1 MRPRRGLSPAAMQR
15 RTGTL
20 GETRSLQILQS
31 LYHQNGVCFQSVAI
45 QGGAFHSPTPLFTF
59 DKLETVDTQNPETNA
74 SNVSPDVPAETP
86 EGQLAALGAERDQL
100 LAEKADL
107 QDRLLR
113 ARAEFDNAR
122 RRAERERGD
131 FLQFAAMDLVRDILP
146 VLDDFE
152 RALKV
157 ETADTNYVKGVE
169 LIYQRLNET
178 LKKMG
183 LEPVDT
189 AGKKFDPNLHQ
200 AVERV
205 ETEDGEDQS
214 ILGEFQRGYNFRGK
228 LLRPAMVKVA
238 VRQ

>member
-1 MRPRRGLSPAAMQR
+1 M
-15 RTGTL
+15 
-20 GETRSLQILQS
+20 
-31 LYHQNGVCFQSVAI
+31 
-45 QGGAFHSPTPLFTF
+45 
-59 DKLETVDTQNPETNA
+59 DTQNPEPNVT
-74 SNVSPDVPAETP
+74 NVSPDVPADSP
-86 EGQLAALGAERDQL
+86 EGQLAAITAERDQL
-100 LAEKADL
+100 VADKADL

-122 RRAERERGD
+122 RRVERERSD

-157 ETADTNYVKGVE
+157 ETADKEYAKGVE
-169 LIYQRLNET
+169 LIYNRLSET

-189 AGKKFDPNLHQ
+189 TGQKFDPNLHQ

-205 ETEDGEDQS
+205 ENHDAEDQT

-228 LLRPAMVKVA
+228 LLRPAMVRVA
-238 VRQ
+238 VK